1 MSRAGEHDPAISRWL
16 ILCLII
22 FFAMAMFDSVN
33 RLTPSDASALNQD
46 SAHSFLAPLDAAE
59 WGRAFDRFRQSSEYK
74 KVNPGMELADF
85 KSVFWFYYTQRTLGR
100 LIIPVFLLPFL
111 YFWWRD
117 QIKPGLTPKLIS
129 IFLLAGL
136 QGLIGWYMAQDYLAD
151 NPRGSVYLLTAHL
164 LNTVLI
170 YGYMLW
176 VILGLRDL
184 QSYMPMHFSE
194 LAWWRFGALLLTVLV
209 LLSIISG
216 GFVAALRAGSLYNTF
231 PLMEGHLIP
240 HGLDRMS
247 PWFLNLFENK
257 LTVQFEHRIL
267 TIATALVLIAWYFAR
282 RRLLHEP
289 VIKKSFT
296 LVGLMVVIQV
306 FLGIATLLLQVPVW
320 LGAMH
325 WAGALLLFGAMLFN
339 VHALSRL

>member
-1 MSRAGEHDPAISRWL
+1 MSRASEHDPAIARWL

-22 FFAMAMFDSVN
+22 IFAIAMFDSIN

-46 SAHSFLAPLDAAE
+46 SAHDFLAPLNAE
-59 WGRAFDRFRQSSEYK
+59 QWRLEFNRFRQTSEYK
-74 KVNPGMELADF
+74 KMKPGMELAEF
-85 KSVFWFYYTQRTLGR
+85 KSIFWYYYTQRTLGR
-100 LIIPVFLLPFL
+100 LIIPLFLLPFL

-136 QGLIGWYMAQDYLAD
+136 QGLIGWYMAGDYLAD
-151 NPRGSVYLLTAHL
+151 NPRASVYLLSAHL
-164 LNTVLI
+164 FNTVLI

-176 VILGLRDL
+176 AILGLRDL
-184 QSYMPMHFSE
+184 QPYMPMRFSE
-194 LAWWRFGALLLTVLV
+194 LAWWRFGSLLLTVLV
-209 LLSIISG
+209 LISIISG

-231 PLMEGHLIP
+231 PLMDGHLIP
-240 HGLDRMS
+240 HGLDKMS

-257 LTVQFEHRIL
+257 LTVHFEHRIL
-267 TIATALVLIAWYFAR
+267 TIATGLVLIAWYSAR
-282 RRLLHEP
+282 RRMLHEP
-289 VIKKSFT
+289 VIKKSFK
-296 LVGLMVVIQV
+296 LVGLMVIIQV
-306 FLGIATLLLQVPVW
+306 ILGIAILLLQVPIW
-320 LGAMH
+320 LGVMH

>member
-1 MSRAGEHDPAISRWL
+1 MFRTDEHDPAISRWL

-22 FFAMAMFDSVN
+22 IFAMAIFDSVN
-33 RLTPSDASALNQD
+33 RLTPSYASALNQD

-59 WGRAFDRFRQSSEYK
+59 WGLAFDRFRQSSEYK
-74 KVNPGMELADF
+74 KMKPGMELADF
-85 KSVFWFYYTQRTLGR
+85 KSVFWYYYTQRTLGW
-100 LIIPVFLLPFL
+100 LLIPVFLLPFL

-117 QIKPGLTPKLIS
+117 QIKAGLTPKLIS
-129 IFLLAGL
+129 IFLLALL

-184 QSYMPMHFSE
+184 QPYMPVRFSE
-194 LAWWRFGALLLTVLV
+194 LAWWRFGSLLLTALV
-209 LLSIISG
+209 LMSIISG
-216 GFVAALRAGSLYNTF
+216 GFVTALRAGSLYNTF

-240 HGLDRMS
+240 HGLDILS
-247 PWFLNLFENK
+247 PWYLNLFENK

-282 RRLLHEP
+282 RRLLYEP
-289 VIKKSFT
+289 VIKKSFK

-306 FLGIATLLLQVPVW
+306 FLGIATLLLRAPVW

>member
-1 MSRAGEHDPAISRWL
+1 MFRTGEHDPRISRWL
-16 ILCLII
+16 ILCLVII
-22 FFAMAMFDSVN
+22 FAMAIFDSVN
-33 RLTPSDASALNQD
+33 RLTPSYASALNQD

-59 WGRAFDRFRQSSEYK
+59 WGLAFDRFRQSSEYK
-74 KVNPGMELADF
+74 KLKPGMELADF
-85 KSVFWFYYTQRTLGR
+85 KSIFWFYYTQRTLGR
-100 LIIPVFLLPFL
+100 LIIPVLLLPFL

-129 IFLLAGL
+129 IFLLALL

-184 QSYMPMHFSE
+184 QPYMPMRFSE
-194 LAWWRFGALLLTVLV
+194 LAWWRFGSLLLTALV
-209 LLSIISG
+209 LMSIISG
-216 GFVAALRAGSLYNTF
+216 GFVTALRAGSLYNTF

-240 HGLDRMS
+240 HGLDRLS
-247 PWFLNLFENK
+247 PWYLNLFENK

-282 RRLLHEP
+282 RRLLYEP
-289 VIKKSFT
+289 VIKKSFK

-306 FLGIATLLLQVPVW
+306 FLGIATLLLRAPVW

>member
-1 MSRAGEHDPAISRWL
+1 MFRTGEHDPRISRWL

-22 FFAMAMFDSVN
+22 IFAMAIFDSVN
-33 RLTPSDASALNQD
+33 RLTPSYASALNQD

-59 WGRAFDRFRQSSEYK
+59 WGLAFDRFRQSSEYK
-74 KVNPGMELADF
+74 KMKPGMELADF
-85 KSVFWFYYTQRTLGR
+85 KSVFWYYYTQRTLGR

-129 IFLLAGL
+129 IFLLALL

-184 QSYMPMHFSE
+184 QPYMPMRFSE
-194 LAWWRFGALLLTVLV
+194 LAWWRFGSLLLTALV
-209 LLSIISG
+209 LMSIISG
-216 GFVAALRAGSLYNTF
+216 GFVTALRAGSLYNTF

-240 HGLDRMS
+240 HGLDRLS
-247 PWFLNLFENK
+247 PWYLNLFENK

-282 RRLLHEP
+282 RRLLYEP
-289 VIKKSFT
+289 VIKKSFK

-306 FLGIATLLLQVPVW
+306 FLGIATLLLRAPVW

>member
-22 FFAMAMFDSVN
+22 IFAMAMFDSVN

-46 SAHSFLAPLDAAE
+46 STHDFIAPLDDAE
-59 WGRAFDRFRQSSEYK
+59 WGRAFDRFRQSSEFK
-74 KVNPGMELADF
+74 KMKRGMELTGF
-85 KSVFWFYYTQRTLGR
+85 KSIFWFYYTQRTLGR
-100 LIIPVFLLPFL
+100 LIIPLFLLPFL

-129 IFLLAGL
+129 IFVLAGL

-184 QSYMPMHFSE
+184 QSYMPMRFSE
-194 LAWWRFGALLLTVLV
+194 LAWWRFGSLLLTVLV
-209 LLSIISG
+209 LISIISG

-231 PLMEGHLIP
+231 PLIDGHLIP
-240 HGLDRMS
+240 HGLDSLS

-267 TIATALVLIAWYFAR
+267 AIATALVLIAWYFAR
-282 RRLLHEP
+282 RRMLHEP
-289 VIKKSFT
+289 VIKKSFK

-306 FLGIATLLLQVPVW
+306 SLGIATLLLQVPVW

>member
-1 MSRAGEHDPAISRWL
+1 MSRANEYDPAISRWL

-22 FFAMAMFDSVN
+22 IFAMAMFDSIN
-33 RLTPSDASALNQD
+33 RLTPSDASALNQN
-46 SAHSFLAPLDAAE
+46 SAHNYLAPLNAE
-59 WGRAFDRFRQSSEYK
+59 QWSLEFDRFQQSSEYK
-74 KVNPGMELADF
+74 KMKPGMELAEF
-85 KSVFWFYYTQRTLGR
+85 KPIFWYYYTQRTLGR
-100 LIIPVFLLPFL
+100 LIIPLFLLPFL

-117 QIKPGLTPKLIS
+117 QIKPGLTPKLVT
-129 IFLLAGL
+129 IFFLAGL
-136 QGLIGWYMAQDYLAD
+136 QGLIGWYLAQDYLAE
-151 NPRGSVYLLTAHL
+151 NPRVSVYLLTAHL

-184 QSYMPMHFSE
+184 QPYMPMRFSE
-194 LAWWRFGALLLTVLV
+194 LAWWRFGSLLLTVLV
-209 LLSIISG
+209 LISIISG

-231 PLMEGHLIP
+231 PLMDGHLIP
-240 HGLDRMS
+240 HGLDRLS

-257 LTVQFEHRIL
+257 LTVHFEHRIL
-267 TIATALVLIAWYFAR
+267 TIATALVLIAWYSAR
-282 RRLLHEP
+282 RRMLHEP
-289 VIKKSFT
+289 VIKSSFK

-306 FLGIATLLLQVPVW
+306 SLGIATLLLQVPAW